1 VLAGSIDGASGASSG
16 GVSRGRGDADMTWGT
31 EAQGD
36 TSRFEAKAL
45 PDAQYRD
52 ADHSAVVGVGAS
64 TPEVAPVAES
74 AGNADVELS
83 TGRAAWKRRLAPHH
97 REAVKTFFTPERA
110 GGR

>member
-1 VLAGSIDGASGASSG
+1 VLAGELDGAGSG
-16 GVSRGRGDADMTWGT
+16 GVSRGRGDAEMTWGT

-36 TSRFEAKAL
+36 TDRFESKAL

-52 ADHSAVVGVGAS
+52 AEHSAVIGVGAT
-64 TPEVAPVAES
+64 TPTVEPIAEG
-74 AGNADVELS
+74 AGNADVDVS

-110 GGR
+110 GGK

>member
-1 VLAGSIDGASGASSG
+1 VVVGTLEGPGQG
-16 GVSRGRGDADMTWGT
+16 GVSRGRGDAEMTWGA

-36 TSRFEAKAL
+36 TDRFEAKAL

-52 ADHSAVVGVGAS
+52 AEHSAVVGVGAS
-64 TPEVAPVAES
+64 APTVEPVAEG

-97 REAVKTFFTPERA
+97 REAVKSFFTPERA
-110 GGR
+110 GGK